1 MKLCKKEKKMR
12 EKKQP
17 ANLMPYLQLSLREEK
32 TALVFMEDFED
43 EEEKHLSQELV
54 LRISR
59 WPRIIYG

>member
-1 MKLCKKEKKMR
+1 MKLCKKEKKIR
-12 EKKQP
+12 GKKQP

-59 WPRIIYG
+59 